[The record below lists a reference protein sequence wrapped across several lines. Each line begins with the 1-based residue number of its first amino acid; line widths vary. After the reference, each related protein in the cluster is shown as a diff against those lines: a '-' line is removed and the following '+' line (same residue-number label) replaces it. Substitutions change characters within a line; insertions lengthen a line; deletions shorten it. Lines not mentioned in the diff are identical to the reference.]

1 MEEASWPNLKLHL
14 PSKLDWRLSTSRQLA
29 EYSGLVVSS
38 LVIQQINAVMEK
50 VLVTLMM
57 IVMEVW
63 FVEKITA
70 LLGIAVMV
78 VIVIQHIMT
87 GIAALPPI
95 HATLERDT
103 VSRIT
108 SVLEIWCVEKATV
121 LLGEMVLIVVPP
133 LPLLL
138 ETSFGWGITL

>member
-1 MEEASWPNLKLHL
+1 MEEASWPNLKLHP

-38 LVIQQINAVMEK
+38 LVIQQINAAMEK

-70 LLGIAVMV
+70 LLGIAVVV
-78 VIVIQHIMT
+78 VIVIQQIMT
-87 GIAALPPI
+87 SLAALPPI

-108 SVLEIWCVEKATV
+108 SVLEIWFVEKATV

>member
-1 MEEASWPNLKLHL
+1 M
-14 PSKLDWRLSTSRQLA
+14 
-29 EYSGLVVSS
+29 VVSS

-70 LLGIAVMV
+70 LRGIAVMV
-78 VIVIQHIMT
+78 VIVIQHI
-87 GIAALPPI
+87 INALAALPPI
-95 HATLERDT
+95 HAALERGA
-103 VSRIT
+103 VSLMT
-108 SVLEIWCVEKATV
+108 YVLEIWSVEKATV
-121 LLGEMVLIVVPP
+121 LLGRGIVVPP

>member
-1 MEEASWPNLKLHL
+1 MEEASWPNLKLHP

-63 FVEKITA
+63 FVEKITV
-70 LLGIAVMV
+70 LRGIAVMV
-78 VIVIQHIMT
+78 VIVIQHI
-87 GIAALPPI
+87 INALAALPPI
-95 HATLERDT
+95 HAALERGA
-103 VSRIT
+103 VSLMT
-108 SVLEIWCVEKATV
+108 YVLEIWSVEKATV
-121 LLGEMVLIVVPP
+121 LLGRGIVVPP